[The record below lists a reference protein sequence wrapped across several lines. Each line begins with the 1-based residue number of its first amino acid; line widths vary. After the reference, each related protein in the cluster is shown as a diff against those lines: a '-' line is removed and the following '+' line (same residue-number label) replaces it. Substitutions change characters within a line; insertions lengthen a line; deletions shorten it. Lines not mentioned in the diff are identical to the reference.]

1 MTEIQEINSCKEIS
15 NLYLLLFFFYYYL
28 VFSYIKIAQL
38 SYTHL
43 TATQI

>member
-1 MTEIQEINSCKEIS
+1 MTEIQEINSCKQIS
-15 NLYLLLFFFYYYL
+15 NLYLFFYYL